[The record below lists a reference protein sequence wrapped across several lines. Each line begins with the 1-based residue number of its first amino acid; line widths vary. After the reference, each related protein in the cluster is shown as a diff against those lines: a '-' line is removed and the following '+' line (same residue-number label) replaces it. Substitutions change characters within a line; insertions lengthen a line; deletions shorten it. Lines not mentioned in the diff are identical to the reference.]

1 MVAQNWENQVLVNKA
16 LFSPS
21 KLLLLPPYFSI
32 NISHLTTHSSL
43 MGDIHISDD
52 WKSEQEEWLE
62 ALEEVIESQ
71 GSTRSEALFQALRHL
86 LARKGVA
93 NSGPALN
100 TPYLNSIA
108 TDDQPAYPGDPA
120 LEQRIENIIRWNAQA
135 MVLQAQDKDL
145 ALGGHIAT
153 YAACATMW
161 EVLFNHFL
169 RKRSADYGGDLLM
182 IQGHASPGI
191 YARAVWEGRLPL
203 QAIADFRQETLGGV
217 SSYPHPRRMP
227 AFWQAPTVSM
237 GLGPMTAI
245 YQARFV
251 KYLENRGLKPQQ
263 GGKVWHFIGDG
274 EIDEPEIYGTIGL
287 ASRENLDNLIF
298 VVHCNLQRLDGP
310 VRGNGKIVQEV
321 ERHFLGASW
330 EVIKVVWSSD
340 WDELFAKDEADGV
353 LLARLEG
360 LVDGN
365 FQELASANDGALTRK
380 MLIGSDALSDRITA
394 LLADYSDD
402 QLKKLRRGGHDA
414 VKVFAAYQRAVAAN
428 KPVAIIVKTVK
439 GYGMGKAAEGKN
451 KAHQTKDL
459 SDDSRVETKNRYG
472 IPLSDDEAREA
483 KFWFPGP
490 DAPETKYLHERR
502 KALGGYLPE
511 RSDVYEKFDLPEIS
525 IFEKQFG
532 GSAANAG
539 KTISTT
545 GAMIDI
551 LGQLIKNQAI
561 GKYIVPMVP
570 DEAQTFGMEPL
581 FNSAQI
587 WNQKG
592 QLYTP
597 LEIGISVIKY
607 KESKTG
613 QVLQEGINEDGAT
626 ASFTAAGT
634 AYALH
639 GLPMVPFYIYYSMFG
654 FQRVGDMVW
663 AAADMMAKGFLLG
676 ATAGRTTLNGEGL
689 QHQDGHSLL
698 LAQTMPSVISYDPA
712 FAYELAVIVHD
723 GLRRMYVENEAKLYY
738 ITLYN
743 ENLNMPEAPK
753 GVEAGIKRGLYRF
766 QKSKTKGGAKAHLFG
781 SGVIMKQVLEA
792 AEILEK
798 EGVSTDVWSATSWT
812 ELYRDA
818 VSCERWNMLHPGEP
832 EKVPYIQQALK
843 GEEGVFVSANDWIKL
858 TAGQLAPWM
867 PAAFTALGTDGFGL
881 SESRENLRDYFEIS
895 PKYIAFAAVR
905 LLHKQDKI
913 SDKAVKAFMEKYGV
927 ASEKV
932 DPMSV

>member
-1 MVAQNWENQVLVNKA
+1 MRAS
-16 LFSPS
+16 FSQ
-21 KLLLLPPYFSI
+21 KHLLLPTSSKLSPP
-32 NISHLTTHSSL
+32 SHILIFSL
-43 MGDIHISDD
+43 MGDIQLDD

-62 ALEEVIESQ
+62 AIEEVLESQ
-71 GSTRSEALFQALRHL
+71 GKGRTEELFQRLRYL
-86 LARKGVA
+86 IARKGVG
-93 NSGPALN
+93 NGGPALN
-100 TPYLNSIA
+100 TPYINTIA
-108 TDDQPAYPGDPA
+108 PEDQPAYPGDLA
-120 LEQRIENIIRWNAQA
+120 LEQRIENILRWNAQA

-153 YAACATMW
+153 YAASATMT
-161 EVLFNHFL
+161 EVLFHHFL
-169 RKRSADYGGDLLM
+169 RKRSADYGGDLFM
-182 IQGHASPGI
+182 FQGHASPGI
-191 YARAVWEGRLPL
+191 YARAVWEGRLPQ

-227 AFWQAPTVSM
+227 KFWQAPTVSM
-237 GLGPMTAI
+237 GLGPMTAL
-245 YQARFV
+245 YQARFY
-251 KYLENRGLKPQQ
+251 KYLENRGLKPEN

-287 ASRENLDNLIF
+287 ASRENLDNVVF

-310 VRGNGKIVQEV
+310 VRGNGKIIQEV
-321 ERHFLGASW
+321 ERHFFGAGW
-330 EVIKVVWSSD
+330 EVVKVIWSSD
-340 WDELFAKDEADGV
+340 WDEVLAKDEEGV
-353 LLARLEG
+353 LLSRFEG

-365 FQELASANDGALTRK
+365 FQEMASANDGALIRK
-380 MLIGSDALSDRITA
+380 MLIGNDNLSDQITA
-394 LLADYSDD
+394 LLSDIPD
-402 QLKKLRRGGHDA
+402 EQLAKMRRGGHDA
-414 VKVFAAYQRAVAAN
+414 EKIFAAYDRAVKSN
-428 KPVAIIVKTVK
+428 KPVAVIVHTIK

-472 IPLSDDEAREA
+472 IPLSDEEAKAA
-483 KFWFPGP
+483 KFWYPGP
-490 DAPETKYLHERR
+490 DAPETKYLLERR
-502 KALGGYLPE
+502 KALGGFLPE
-511 RSDVYEKFDLPEIS
+511 RSDVFEKFNLPGLE
-525 IFEKQFG
+525 IFEKQMK
-532 GSAANAG
+532 GSEAG
-539 KTISTT
+539 KTVSTT
-545 GAMIDI
+545 GAMVDI
-551 LGQLIKNQAI
+551 MTQLARNPEV
-561 GKYIVPMVP
+561 GKYIVPIVP
-570 DEAQTFGMEPL
+570 DEAQTFGMEPM
-581 FNSAQI
+581 FNSVQI

-654 FQRVGDMVW
+654 FQRVGDLVW

-676 ATAGRTTLNGEGL
+676 GTAGRTTLNGEGL
-689 QHQDGHSLL
+689 QHEDGHSIII
-698 LAQTMPSVISYDPA
+698 AQTVPSVIPYDPA

-723 GLRRMYVENEAKLYY
+723 GLQRMYVENESKIFY

-743 ENLNMPEAPK
+743 ENLLMPEMPK
-753 GVEAGIKRGLYRF
+753 GVEEGIKRGLYRYK
-766 QKSKTKGGAKAHLFG
+766 KSEKKPAKDGAKAHLFG
-781 SGVIMKQVLEA
+781 SGVIMEQVLKA
-792 AEILEK
+792 AEMLEQ

-818 VSCERWNMLHPGEP
+818 VSCDRWNLLHPGKE
-832 EKVPYIQQALK
+832 EKMPYIQQALK
-843 GEEGVFVSANDWIKL
+843 GEDGVFVSANDWIKL

-867 PAAFTALGTDGFGL
+867 PQDFIALGTDGFGL
-881 SESRENLRDYFEIS
+881 SDSRENLRDYFEIS

-905 LLHKQDKI
+905 LLQKQGKVTE
-913 SDKAVKAFMEKYGV
+913 KAVLEFMKKYNV

-932 DPMSV
+932 EPMSV

>member
-1 MVAQNWENQVLVNKA
+1 
-16 LFSPS
+16 
-21 KLLLLPPYFSI
+21 
-32 NISHLTTHSSL
+32 
-43 MGDIHISDD
+43 MGDIQVDD
-52 WKSEQEEWLE
+52 WKSEQQEWLE
-62 ALEEVIESQ
+62 AIEEVLESQ
-71 GSTRSEALFQALRHL
+71 GKGRTEELFQRLRYL
-86 LARKGVA
+86 IARKGVG
-93 NSGPALN
+93 NGGPALN
-100 TPYLNSIA
+100 TPYLNTIA
-108 TDDQPAYPGDPA
+108 PEDQPVYPGDLA

-153 YAACATMW
+153 YAASATMT
-161 EVLFNHFL
+161 EVLFHHFL
-169 RKRSADYGGDLLM
+169 RKRSADYGGDLFM
-182 IQGHASPGI
+182 FQGHASPGI
-191 YARAVWEGRLPL
+191 YARAVWEGRLTE
-203 QAIADFRQETLGGV
+203 QQIADFRQETIGGV

-227 AFWQAPTVSM
+227 KFWQAPTVSM
-237 GLGPMTAI
+237 GLGPMTAL
-245 YQARFV
+245 YQARFY
-251 KYLENRGLKPQQ
+251 KYLENRGLKPEN

-287 ASRENLDNLIF
+287 ASRENLDNVVF

-310 VRGNGKIVQEV
+310 VRGNGKIIQEV
-321 ERHFLGASW
+321 ERHFFGAGW
-330 EVIKVVWSSD
+330 EVIKVIWSSD
-340 WDELFAKDEADGV
+340 WDEILAKDEEGV
-353 LLARLEG
+353 LLARFES

-365 FQELASANDGALTRK
+365 FQEMASANDGALIRK
-380 MLIGSDALSDRITA
+380 MLIGSDNLSEQITA
-394 LLADYSDD
+394 LLSDISD
-402 QLKKLRRGGHDA
+402 EQLAKMRRGGHDA
-414 VKVFAAYQRAVAAN
+414 EKIYAAYDRAVKSK
-428 KPVAIIVKTVK
+428 KPVAVIVKTIK

-472 IPLSDDEAREA
+472 IPISDEEAKAA

-490 DAPETKYLHERR
+490 DAPETKYLLERR
-502 KALGGYLPE
+502 KSLGGFLPE
-511 RSDVYEKFDLPEIS
+511 RSEMFERFNLPPLEF
-525 IFEKQFG
+525 FEKQLK
-532 GSAANAG
+532 GSDSG
-539 KTISTT
+539 KTFSTT
-545 GAMIDI
+545 SAMVDI
-551 LGQLIKNQAI
+551 MLQLARNQDV
-561 GKYIVPMVP
+561 GKYIVPIVP
-570 DEAQTFGMEPL
+570 DEAQTFGMESL
-581 FNSAQI
+581 FNSLQI

-689 QHQDGHSLL
+689 QHEDGHSIII
-698 LAQTMPSVISYDPA
+698 AQTVPAVIPYDPA

-723 GLRRMYVENEAKLYY
+723 GLRRMYVENEHKIYY

-743 ENLNMPEAPK
+743 ENLLMPEMPK
-753 GVEAGIKRGLYRF
+753 GVEEGIKRGLYRYK
-766 QKSKTKGGAKAHLFG
+766 KSEKKPAKDGAKAHLFG
-781 SGVIMKQVLEA
+781 SGVIMEQVLKA
-792 AEILEK
+792 AEILEQ

-818 VSCERWNMLHPGEP
+818 VSCDRWNLLHPGEK
-832 EKVPYIQQALK
+832 EKVPYVQQALK

-867 PAAFTALGTDGFGL
+867 PQDFIALGTDGFGL
-881 SESRENLRDYFEIS
+881 SDSRENLRDYFEIS

-905 LLHKQDKI
+905 LLQKQGKVTE
-913 SDKAVKAFMEKYGV
+913 KAVLEFMKKYGV
-927 ASEKV
+927 ESEKV
-932 DPMSV
+932 EPMSV